1 MRRRLR
7 LTRRQI
13 ERISRTA
20 TLGGLFLSFFK
31 LGLVGFGGSIA
42 VLAPLRTLTVRKR
55 RWLTDSEFVEVVALA
70 QSLPGTS
77 AGNSVT
83 CIGLRLRGWRGAA
96 VSLTGFIM
104 PSMLIMIV
112 LAIIYKHI
120 STFSGT
126 ERFFHGLNGAVVA
139 VILVTGWRVGRSVL
153 TKRWQWFVAV
163 LAFLAVA
170 ILEATVL
177 EVVFAAGLIGIYI
190 DSFGEKQLRRL
201 RDLRSL
207 VDRRRTR
214 VRARLVR
221 QRRVRKPHFFDR
233 DISDSVNERDTENKT
248 AEDGRG
254 RESAE
259 ERQESKTFRS
269 VSMLAVGMPVLAK
282 LGLLIALSGIFFRLG
297 SVTFGGGLVMLPLM
311 ETEIVDTHHW
321 LTHQEFADATAL
333 GQITPGPVLITA
345 TFVGYR
351 VAGTLGALV
360 TTISIF
366 LPAFLMTIAAA
377 SSLRRFRSNE
387 QVQSFLRGIAP
398 AVVGLLFAAALSV
411 GRAGIHTWMGAS
423 IMLVAMFV
431 LIRFRPNAF
440 WVILGAG
447 VVRFLLGLLWS

>member
-1 MRRRLR
+1 

-112 LAIIYKHI
+112 LAIVYKHI
-120 STFSGT
+120 SAFSGT
-126 ERFFHGLNGAVVA
+126 ARFFHGSNGAVVA
-139 VILVTGWRVGRSVL
+139 LILVTAWRVGRSVL
-153 TKRWQWFVAV
+153 TKRWQWIVAV

-214 VRARLVR
+214 VRTRLVK
-221 QRRVRKPHFFDR
+221 QRRIRKPEFFDNKR
-233 DISDSVNERDTENKT
+233 DKEPE
-248 AEDGRG
+248 
-254 RESAE
+254 ESEFAE
-259 ERQESKTFRS
+259 EREQSETFRS
-269 VSMLAVGMPVLAK
+269 VSLLAVGMPLLAK
-282 LGLLIALSGIFFRLG
+282 VGLLIALSGIFFRLG

-311 ETEIVDTHHW
+311 ETEVVDTHHW

-360 TTISIF
+360 ATISIF

-398 AVVGLLFAAALSV
+398 AVVGLLIAAALSV
-411 GRAGIHTWMGAS
+411 GRSGIHTWIGLS

-440 WVILGAG
+440 WVIFGAG
-447 VVRFLLGLLWS
+447 VVRFLLGLVWP